1 MDNKIFSQIK
11 RGLKV
16 CTDYILAFILFVL
29 FSMPVITGAKENAQN
44 AITYLSVGIF
54 IMLFFNVYVD
64 MRNLAFNEKRPQYN
78 INPPSY
84 KGFLYGLIGIVPLV
98 GVQIVL
104 IMIKLPEEYTT
115 LHRRIYQGFGGPL
128 YWITRI
134 LGDGS
139 VHYLISFVVLII
151 IAGLGYLAG
160 FNSFYLLNY
169 ISQKLGIK
177 KKVKNVRTKN

>member
-1 MDNKIFSQIK
+1 
-11 RGLKV
+11 
-16 CTDYILAFILFVL
+16 
-29 FSMPVITGAKENAQN
+29 
-44 AITYLSVGIF
+44 
-54 IMLFFNVYVD
+54 
-64 MRNLAFNEKRPQYN
+64 
-78 INPPSY
+78 
-84 KGFLYGLIGIVPLV
+84 LYGLIGIVPLV